1 MEKKSNKLFGFLLI
15 LIIAL
20 LSLGMVIAKP
30 MISAEKNEPD
40 LTSLDTNDYFLDDL
54 FLDNIVQ
61 YKHLKSLEAGKNIS
75 YSELLL
81 KNPDAETAELFDD
94 FISGYSNV
102 ENPDDFEDLYYTLQ
116 RKNLI
121 LDFYAESNNT
131 RSYSIDLSDL
141 KNSGNDK
148 AKYFKW
154 YIIMHYD
161 DAGNLTISNA
171 SQDLLKTVSSKFFK
185 GSLMESSAFNFE
197 SIVQNGVA
205 ENSSKVNVEPIT
217 NATFIYAISNERY
230 QMLVD
235 GTIYSRYLPGYSAM
249 NEDAGMLVFM
259 VITTAAIAAACFIAT
274 RHVRELSAYNA
285 LLKCPFE
292 LMVGVLS
299 LGISLIFGWTYLVL
313 VNMGTTDFITEI
325 LQNISTDK
333 AVIVTNSILFFSGF
347 IYLFLVTVAV
357 YEIKL
362 IFIQGFS
369 DFFMNNTIIGWC
381 CRKISAFFDVFR
393 GLDLSDKLNKKI
405 ATALI
410 LNLLVGCIA
419 CIFWAFGPLLLILY
433 TIFTYQYI
441 KRIASG
447 MQQQFH
453 VLENVTKELSLG
465 NLDIEVEDDLS
476 VFGEVK
482 DNLLGIK
489 TGFKQAVEEEVRSSK
504 MKTEL
509 ISNVSH
515 DLKTPLTTLISYIDL
530 LQKENITDEERQH
543 YIQIL
548 DNSSLR
554 LKRCIDDLFEISKV
568 ESSNVQ
574 CNLVEVNLSDL
585 LKQIHFEMSDKI
597 EASNLTFKTSYPEQ
611 KIICMLDS
619 PKTYRIFDNLY
630 MNIFKYAMPYTRVY
644 IELKEEN
651 GFAVVSFKNVSATE
665 ITYAPDELT
674 ERFVRND
681 ASRNSEGSG
690 LGLAIAKSFT
700 ELQGGS
706 IKVLVDGDLFKVI
719 LKFAVLEKAA
729 EREEG
734 NEEQA

>member
-1 MEKKSNKLFGFLLI
+1 
-15 LIIAL
+15 
-20 LSLGMVIAKP
+20 
-30 MISAEKNEPD
+30 
-40 LTSLDTNDYFLDDL
+40 
-54 FLDNIVQ
+54 
-61 YKHLKSLEAGKNIS
+61 
-75 YSELLL
+75 
-81 KNPDAETAELFDD
+81 
-94 FISGYSNV
+94 
-102 ENPDDFEDLYYTLQ
+102 
-116 RKNLI
+116 
-121 LDFYAESNNT
+121 
-131 RSYSIDLSDL
+131 
-141 KNSGNDK
+141 
-148 AKYFKW
+148 
-154 YIIMHYD
+154 
-161 DAGNLTISNA
+161 
-171 SQDLLKTVSSKFFK
+171 
-185 GSLMESSAFNFE
+185 
-197 SIVQNGVA
+197 
-205 ENSSKVNVEPIT
+205 
-217 NATFIYAISNERY
+217 
-230 QMLVD
+230 
-235 GTIYSRYLPGYSAM
+235 
-249 NEDAGMLVFM
+249 
-259 VITTAAIAAACFIAT
+259 
-274 RHVRELSAYNA
+274 
-285 LLKCPFE
+285 
-292 LMVGVLS
+292 
-299 LGISLIFGWTYLVL
+299 
-313 VNMGTTDFITEI
+313 
-325 LQNISTDK
+325 
-333 AVIVTNSILFFSGF
+333 
-347 IYLFLVTVAV
+347 
-357 YEIKL
+357 
-362 IFIQGFS
+362 
-369 DFFMNNTIIGWC
+369 MNNTIIGWC

-441 KRIASG
+441 RRIASG

-568 ESSNVQ
+568 ESGNVQ

-665 ITYAPDELT
+665 ITYA
-674 ERFVRND
+674 
-681 ASRNSEGSG
+681 A
-690 LGLAIAKSFT
+690 
-700 ELQGGS
+700 
-706 IKVLVDGDLFKVI
+706 
-719 LKFAVLEKAA
+719 
-729 EREEG
+729 
-734 NEEQA
+734 